1 MEQKLNDYNY
11 IDGNGEHLHTLRGQ
25 PLIGTSS
32 VADVLKK
39 DGLTYWA
46 SGLAVA
52 VFGATDG
59 KVLTKIKNGKASEEE
74 KEAMENS
81 AIEVLNQI
89 KEMNLDDYILMLHK
103 AYGAHAVKLKDSAQQ
118 GTDLHAEL
126 ERFVKYCMKSK
137 DILTAT
143 MFALEGDQ
151 EGNMTMFDKKIS
163 PFIFW
168 TRENVKRFLW
178 SEIHAYSEVL
188 WTGGISDCGY
198 EKNDGTIGVMDFK
211 SSKDAY
217 DSQFFQ
223 CAGYTIEI
231 EENGG
236 FDKDGNKVF
245 ELDGKKITELAVFP
259 FGMENPEPK
268 FYSKGVDIAKE
279 SFVAEVTLYKNMYF
293 EKK

>member
-11 IDGNGEHLHTLRGQ
+11 LDTNNEHLHTLRGQ

-46 SGLAVA
+46 SGLAVG

-59 KVLTKIKNGKASEEE
+59 KVLTKIKNGKATAEE

-103 AYGAHAVKLKDSAQQ
+103 AYGAHAVRLKDSAKE
-118 GTDLHAEL
+118 GTDMHAEL
-126 ERFVKYCMKSK
+126 ELYVKAC
-137 DILTAT
+137 IETNNGIPLTLVDYKTEHEAV
-143 MFALEGDQ
+143 
-151 EGNMTMFDKKIS
+151 KI
-163 PFIFW
+163 FYTW
-168 TRENVKRFLW
+168 AVANVKRFVW

-198 EKNDGTIGVMDFK
+198 EKHDGTIGIIDFK

-223 CAGYTIEI
+223 CAGYAIEI

-236 FDKDGNKVF
+236 FDKDGNKIF
-245 ELDGKKITELAVFP
+245 DLDGKKITELAVLP
-259 FGMENPEPK
+259 FGMEKPEPQIYK
-268 FYSKGVDIAKE
+268 KGVEVAKE
-279 SFVAEVTLYKNMYF
+279 SFVAEVTLYKNMNF